1 MHVYVYK
8 ESYCDKDEM
17 KESKKFLRWHNRLE
31 AINLIGK
38 VLCERYPGG
47 QLSYGETV
55 QVQLPG
61 DNFPR

>member
-17 KESKKFLRWHNRLE
+17 KKRKKILRWHNRLE

-38 VLCERYPGG
+38 VLGERYPGG
-47 QLSYGETV
+47 QLS
-55 QVQLPG
+55 
-61 DNFPR
+61 